1 MKKLIAT
8 AAFIALCLSALA
20 GWRNDITGEKSPSKP
35 ESIVLN
41 GAVVKNAAAAEYA
54 AAGWRE
60 DTPQEIASD
69 AAADQAA
76 VEAQA
81 LMATLPAMFNSGV
94 AVLGNDGHWL
104 ELVPVGDDVV
114 PVQISN
120 SPLDP
125 ATRAAMK
132 AAALA
137 GHGTG
142 KSEWRALNA
151 AWKADNT
158 NELADIDAIRAR
170 LTATST
176 TSQVRS
182 GLIAT
187 ARELENLRRDVSAL
201 RKMLA
206 AYAREDASE

>member
-1 MKKLIAT
+1 MMKSTIAALLLLT
-8 AAFIALCLSALA
+8 LAASA
-20 GWRNDITGEKSPSKP
+20 GWRNDTTGERAPVKP
-35 ESIVLN
+35 TTVLYG
-41 GAVVKNAAAAEYA
+41 GAVVQNADSATVA

-137 GHGTG
+137 AHGTG

-158 NELADIDAIRAR
+158 NELADIDAIRAG